1 MSGRTTGAV
10 ILAAGV
16 VEWFGRET
24 IKTVFF
30 DRVIHAMS
38 PNIVALIEYG
48 LPLGLS
54 GLGIFLLWKSSIP
67 ELQRTKRYMLSIA
80 VMIFGAV
87 LLGAGAFM
95 YRAETGHF
103 PLIGANE
110 EGHKAES
117 KPNTASTPTTATVSE
132 PATGVANKAMAASE
146 PGLPQSLHE
155 LFKTDFDRT
164 MRMHSELT
172 LTGSDG
178 AADKVELQVYYDMDA
193 GTYFIGF
200 FVPRT
205 PRAVNLVQYLA
216 DGYLGP
222 SMQVRQ
228 GLEVTS
234 RDPADITS
242 KKFSEFSFSRRIYV
256 YHEDE
261 FSIQDIASLDTLYRA
276 KNLNLQLRGHQ
287 YATTRWLQKSSAKK

>member
-1 MSGRTTGAV
+1 MR
-10 ILAAGV
+10 
-16 VEWFGRET
+16 
-24 IKTVFF
+24 
-30 DRVIHAMS
+30 IH
-38 PNIVALIEYG
+38 N
-48 LPLGLS
+48 
-54 GLGIFLLWKSSIP
+54 
-67 ELQRTKRYMLSIA
+67 
-80 VMIFGAV
+80 
-87 LLGAGAFM
+87 
-95 YRAETGHF
+95 
-103 PLIGANE
+103 
-110 EGHKAES
+110 
-117 KPNTASTPTTATVSE
+117 
-132 PATGVANKAMAASE
+132 
-146 PGLPQSLHE
+146 
-155 LFKTDFDRT
+155 
-164 MRMHSELT
+164 ELT